1 MLIAICD
8 DEQVYI
14 DHILQ
19 SIKIWKSLNK
29 MDDTIAHVYHSAEE
43 LIIGKMNMEDYNLF
57 FLDLVLP
64 GVNGV
69 DLAKIIR
76 KNNPFC
82 TIVFTTNYDEYLE
95 VGYEIPINRYL
106 RKPLTEEKILACL
119 DYAYYQSV
127 HTEKALLLRVD
138 GESRRIPI
146 NSVKYM
152 SSGIHSVCIHTTT
165 SSINASLRLSFD
177 GFYEQMNNP
186 LFLRCHRGYIV
197 NMLYVD
203 RFTSTSIYLIGENIS
218 IPIGRKYHE
227 TTITNLKAFFTND
240 FT

>member
-19 SIKIWKSLNK
+19 SIEIWKSLNK
-29 MDDTIAHVYHSAEE
+29 MNDIIAHAYHSAED
-43 LIIGKMNMEDYNLF
+43 LLIGKMNMEDYNLF
-57 FLDLVLP
+57 FLDLMLP
-64 GVNGV
+64 GINGV
-69 DLAKIIR
+69 ELAKRIR
-76 KNNPFC
+76 QENPFC

-106 RKPLTEEKILACL
+106 RKPLTKEKILTCL
-119 DYAYYQSV
+119 DYAYNQSIL
-127 HTEKALLLRVD
+127 TEKALLLRVN

-152 SSGIHSVCIHTTT
+152 SSGIHSVSVYTTASVFT
-165 SSINASLRLSFD
+165 ASLRFSFD
-177 GFYEQMNNP
+177 EFYQQLSNP

-203 RFTSTSIYLIGENIS
+203 RFTSSSIFLIDERVS

-227 TTITNLKAFFTND
+227 DTITKLKAFFTND